1 MRKKQTI
8 IVAAA
13 VALVAVLFLGAIVF
27 YNGLLSERASE
38 IGALNIQVADLRS
51 QIVSLKSQVA
61 NLSGQTVNLTG
72 GYLVTALGVRE
83 ITDRGVYNPSPFNH
97 LYIQG
102 LVTNVGWGTAYNA
115 GLHVVASDAN
125 GKAEVNMTIP
135 LISYRK
141 AYGTDS
147 ATIDYV
153 LTLIEGETSL
163 DLGKLAPG
171 QFVTLDTSI
180 FHEGNV
186 TRWDITPVWTSQ
198 P

>member
-1 MRKKQTI
+1 MRKKQ
-8 IVAAA
+8 IVIVVAV
-13 VALVAVLFLGAIVF
+13 VALVAVLFSGTLVF

-38 IGALNIQVADLRS
+38 IDALNLQVADLRS

-83 ITDRGVYNPSPFNH
+83 ITDRGMYNPSPFNH
-97 LYIQG
+97 LFIQG

-115 GLHVVASDAN
+115 GLHVVGSDAS
-125 GKAEVNMTIP
+125 GKVEVNMTIP

-141 AYGTDS
+141 AYGTDN
-147 ATIDYV
+147 ATIEYV

-163 DLGKLAPG
+163 DLSSLTPG
-171 QFVTLDTSI
+171 QFVNLDTNI

-186 TRWDITPVWTSQ
+186 TKWDITPVWTNQ

>member
-1 MRKKQTI
+1 LRKKQII
-8 IVAAA
+8 IVA
-13 VALVAVLFLGAIVF
+13 VAITLVAVLFSGTIAF
-27 YNGLLSERASE
+27 YNDLLSERTSE
-38 IGALNIQVADLRS
+38 IDALNLQIADLRS

-115 GLHVVASDAN
+115 GLRVVASDAN
-125 GKAEVNMTIP
+125 GKVEVNMTIP
-135 LISYRK
+135 LISYRR
-141 AYGTDS
+141 AYGTDN
-147 ATIDYV
+147 ATIEYV

-163 DLGKLAPG
+163 QLGSLTPG
-171 QFVTLDTSI
+171 QFVNLDTSI
-180 FHEGNV
+180 FHEGNA
-186 TRWDITPVWTSQ
+186 TKWDITPVWTNQ